1 MCVFFFSGCRVKVPK
16 TVTEMN
22 SNPDLYVICL
32 ANSFASR
39 GAATLAFLHR
49 EIPADQRG
57 SIVRFNAVTPADFV
71 LQDVAS
77 ASQVAIIR
85 GKAPRVTHNDMS
97 DSKQVACYLS
107 HKALWQ
113 VCADSGKPIVV
124 VEDDARP
131 SNMAGRIQQA
141 LSAHSE
147 LANAASQRGEPEVPL
162 VVLLQNGSTSF
173 LTNHDV
179 GSAFA
184 VKYFTGTSAYYV
196 TPSAARLLFTRSPL
210 AEMHVDRFMPTC
222 IAAYDL
228 AVYAVPGSADQSTA
242 DSTLMH
248 SSDWD
253 IVTERQQLVTWMLA
267 GVVIALFIWAVTA
280 QVCLSMG
287 RVRRVL

>member
-1 MCVFFFSGCRVKVPK
+1 
-16 TVTEMN
+16 MN

-32 ANSFASR
+32 ANTFASR

-57 SIVRFNAVTPADFV
+57 SIVRFHAVTPADFV

-85 GKAPRVTHNDMS
+85 GKAPRVTHHDMS
-97 DSKQVACYLS
+97 NSKQVACYLS

-147 LANAASQRGEPEVPL
+147 IAHAASQRGEAEMPL
-162 VVLLQNGSTSF
+162 VVLLQNSSTSF
-173 LTNHDV
+173 LTNHDYFA
-179 GSAFA
+179 SA
-184 VKYFTGTSAYYV
+184 VQSFTGTGAYYV
-196 TPSAARLLFTRSPL
+196 TPSAARLLFACSPL
-210 AEMHVDRFMPTC
+210 ADMHVDRFMTTC

-228 AVYAVPGSADQSTA
+228 AVYAVAGSGDQYSP
-242 DSTLMH
+242 DSTLLHM
-248 SSDWD
+248 SIWD
-253 IVTERQQLVTWMLA
+253 TVTERQQLVMGMLA
-267 GVVIALFIWAVTA
+267 VVAIALFTWAVTA
-280 QVCLSMG
+280 QVRLSMG
-287 RVRRVL
+287 RVRRVSMGRVRRAL